1 MEYQLVREV
10 CPVCETLLEGTK
22 EQPIDVGLELP
33 DYCPDIERIL
43 RCRVSPSVTGRSIS
57 GDMLEVNGSA
67 LLSLYYID
75 AKKQAVR
82 LCEHSMPF
90 SCSFQLREPAPDASV
105 SVRLRP
111 DYINCRAVSPRKADI
126 HGAFSVIVSAS
137 AGSSQE
143 YVTGIAGDDIQ
154 QSLRHETVSRLRCCT
169 QQQFSITEV
178 LDIGQG
184 RGVPE
189 TILRSELGVSCHS
202 VKALTDKLMLT
213 GEAVL
218 KIVYLTDAETGAQ
231 DSMSFNVPFSQ
242 VIDAAGADDGTV
254 NDIRLEVM
262 NYSAALRSEY
272 DESSTL
278 VTLDARLCATVA
290 AYEDKEITVIEDAYS
305 TDYDLELSYKQ
316 YRLTRLAALTDIT
329 HYAEAQLSSGDSR
342 ITQVT
347 DLWCETVSPLCVYEN
362 GSISVRGKLL
372 CCMLALD
379 GDGVPFYMERPVEFS
394 VSPDTPAGLT
404 SPLIRTDVSVKNIS
418 FRITGDNTVDI
429 RAELRLTGAVYDNVQ
444 LRGVSG
450 VTASE
455 DSCRVKDRTAA
466 LTLYY
471 AEEGEKL
478 WDIARA
484 YCTSAEAIRLE
495 NEMTE
500 DVVAARGMLLI
511 PM

>member
-1 MEYQLVREV
+1 MEYQLTREI

-43 RCRVSPSVTGRSIS
+43 KCRVSPSVTGRSIS

-67 LLSLYYID
+67 LLSMYYID

-82 LCEHSMPF
+82 LCEHSVPF
-90 SCSFQLREPAPDASV
+90 SCSFQLRDTAQDAAV
-105 SVRLRP
+105 SVRVRT

-126 HGAFSVIVSAS
+126 HGAFSVTATVSA
-137 AGSSQE
+137 GIGQE
-143 YVTGIAGDDIQ
+143 YVTGIVGDDIQ
-154 QSLRHETVSRLRCCT
+154 QSLRHETVSRVRACT
-169 QQQFSITEV
+169 RQQFSLTEV

-184 RGVPE
+184 KGSPE
-189 TILRSELGVSCHS
+189 SILRSELSVSCQS

-218 KIVYLTDAETGAQ
+218 RILYLTDIETGAQ
-231 DSMSFNVPFSQ
+231 DTMTFNVPFTQ
-242 VIDAAGADDGTV
+242 VIDAKGADDTTV
-254 NDIRLEVM
+254 NEVRLEVM
-262 NYSAALRSEY
+262 NYSAVLKSEY
-272 DESSTL
+272 DENSTL
-278 VTLDARLCATVA
+278 VTLDARLCASVMA
-290 AYEDKEITVIEDAYS
+290 FEDMEMTIIEDAYS
-305 TDYDLELSYKQ
+305 TDYDLELSYRQ
-316 YRLTRLAALTDIT
+316 YKLTRLASLIDVT
-329 HYAEAQLSSGDSR
+329 HYAEAQLSSGDIS
-342 ITQVT
+342 ITQVL
-347 DLWCETVSPLCVYEN
+347 DIWSEAVSPICVYEN
-362 GSISVRGKLL
+362 GSLTVRGKLV

-379 GDGVPFYMERPVEFS
+379 DDGVPFYIESPVEFS
-394 VSPDTPAGLT
+394 VSPDIPAELT
-404 SPLIRTDVSVKNIS
+404 SPSARTDVSVKNVS

-429 RAELRLTGAVYDNVQ
+429 KAELRLAGAVYDIVQ

-450 VTASE
+450 VAASE
-455 DSCRVKDRTAA
+455 DSCRLKDRTAA

-471 AEEGEKL
+471 ADEGERL

-495 NEMTE
+495 NEMTD